1 MDVLFRGRV
10 QILLARLVYNC
21 LIDGL
26 SKEALV
32 ETTQAVLLVCF
43 INDFDEVS
51 LFKQSDGFFHSFRI
65 AGALCKRR
73 DEFKGIKLELFAEDR
88 GSLE

>member
-1 MDVLFRGRV
+1 M
-10 QILLARLVYNC
+10 QILLARLVYNG

-43 INDFDEVS
+43 INDFDKVS
-51 LFKQSDGFFHSFRI
+51 LFKQPDGFFHSFRI
-65 AGALCKRR
+65 AGALGKRR
-73 DEFKGIKLELFAEDR
+73 DEF
-88 GSLE
+88 